1 MQSGDVS
8 FHIHKVRSLNL
19 HQGLEWRV
27 SDDHTSKAAGV
38 IVKHKPFKRVVTL
51 ETHGGTVLAEL
62 SHKRFVTASQFTY
75 DSTNFR

>member
-1 MQSGDVS
+1 M
-8 FHIHKVRSLNL
+8 
-19 HQGLEWRV
+19 
-27 SDDHTSKAAGV
+27 SDDHASKAAGV